1 MNMNLLAIISG
12 GDGNYYFDN
21 MAESL
26 VYALIGVAVV
36 FAGILILIG
45 LLYLVGYIIRKV
57 EKSNVSLF
65 KKKGAVVEDGA
76 PAGSEEVPDE
86 VKAAIV
92 AAVMAYYRA
101 EKPQCEFVVK
111 RIKRIKE

>member
-1 MNMNLLAIISG
+1 MNVNLLAIIAG
-12 GDGNYYFDN
+12 DDGNYYFDN

-26 VYALIGVAVV
+26 VYALIGFVVV
-36 FAGILILIG
+36 FAGIVILIG
-45 LLYLVGYIIRKV
+45 LLYLVGYIIRKA
-57 EKSNVSLF
+57 EKGNIGIFKRKAAEEAEPAEGDEVS
-65 KKKGAVVEDGA
+65 
-76 PAGSEEVPDE
+76 DE

-92 AAVMAYYRA
+92 AAVMAYYST